1 MVVIVRTF
9 VRLGVVAG
17 AAGALLL
24 GAGLTPVS
32 AGDDVHVVKPG
43 QSIQRAIDRA
53 DPGDTVRVKA
63 GVYRESL
70 FIDKRLTLEGSGSNR
85 NGTVLKPPARRGTSP
100 CNSPGDVQ
108 GVCVSGKFDQEFNL
122 LEPVRHVTVTGLV
135 VTRFSGSGVLAFGT
149 RGLEVT
155 DVRASRN
162 GGYGLAGFDGTRSEF
177 TDDVTNRNHE
187 AGLYMGDSR
196 HAGNLIAD
204 STARGNQIGVF
215 MRDSTGFVAEDNDL
229 RRNCAGVIVLATSRR
244 PSGDHE
250 VVHNKVLRN
259 RKACAAEEGAPP
271 LSGIGILLAGVDD
284 VTVEKNLVLRNRPS
298 GTSVES
304 GGVILVRSPENPRV
318 TPDGNLVKK
327 NVVLR
332 NRPVDLLW
340 DETGRDNVFKRNVCR
355 TSDPSGLCRP
365 HHGR

>member
-1 MVVIVRTF
+1 MVIVRTL

-53 DPGDTVRVKA
+53 DPGDTVLVKP
-63 GVYRESL
+63 GVFRESL
-70 FIDKRLTLEGSGSNR
+70 FIDKRLTLQGSGSDR
-85 NGTVLKPPARRGTSP
+85 EGTVLEPPARRGASP

-108 GVCVSGKFDQEFNL
+108 GVCVLGKVDQEFNL
-122 LEPVRHVTVTGLV
+122 LERVRGVTVTGLFI
-135 VTRFSGSGVLAFGT
+135 TRFSGSGVLAFGT
-149 RGLEVT
+149 GGLDVT

-162 GGYGLAGFDGTRSEF
+162 GGYGIAGFDGKRAEF

-196 HAGNLIAD
+196 NSGSLIAD
-204 STARGNQIGVF
+204 STAGGNQIGVF
-215 MRDSTGFVAEDNDL
+215 MRDSTGFVAEGNVL
-229 RRNCAGVIVLATSRR
+229 RRNCSGVIVLATSPRA
-244 PSGDHE
+244 SGDHE
-250 VVHNKVLRN
+250 VVHNKVRRN
-259 RKACAAEEGAPP
+259 NKACAAEEEAPP
-271 LSGIGILLAGVDD
+271 LSGVGILLAGVDD
-284 VTVEKNLVLRNRPS
+284 VNVEKNAVLRNRPS
-298 GTSVES
+298 GDSVLS
-304 GGVILVRSPENPRV
+304 GGVLVVSSPDNPRV
-318 TPDGNLVKK
+318 TPDGNRVTK

-340 DETGRDNVFKRNVCR
+340 DETGRDNVFKRNKCR
-355 TSDPSGLCRP
+355 TSDPAGLCRP
-365 HHGR
+365 HHDR